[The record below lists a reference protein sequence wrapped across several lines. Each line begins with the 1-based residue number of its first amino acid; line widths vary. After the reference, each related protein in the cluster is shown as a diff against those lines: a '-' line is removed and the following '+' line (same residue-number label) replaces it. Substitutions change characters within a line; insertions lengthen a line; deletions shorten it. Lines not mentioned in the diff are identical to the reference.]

1 MLGIVLVGD
10 RTQNVY
16 EFICE
21 LGRRDID
28 RKHYKP
34 LLEQADTWS
43 WAQLLG
49 GYLSGAQEVDPVW
62 MENELSELP
71 VSRGD
76 SNLAAL
82 LAIQRTGLS
91 EKNRERL
98 QKLLRAKSIKPEDI
112 ARAFSVGLMARAAS
126 AEGGAANF

>member
-1 MLGIVLVGD
+1 MTNAWDLLVGD

-62 MENELSELP
+62 MENQLSELP
-71 VSRGD
+71 LSRGD

-91 EKNRERL
+91 EKNR
-98 QKLLRAKSIKPEDI
+98 
-112 ARAFSVGLMARAAS
+112 
-126 AEGGAANF
+126 